1 MGIKVLSLFDGIRT
15 GRVAL
20 ERAGIKV
27 DKYYSSEV
35 DKNSIKI
42 ADKNYP
48 RDINDKLGDV
58 INWKNWD
65 LPNINLLIGGSPC
78 RNLSKIATQGGS
90 KNWDNFEEGLNG
102 DSKLF
107 YYYLDILKTVKP
119 KYFLFENVEMKKET
133 EDNISELFGCKP
145 IVIDSADFSAQ
156 NRKRLYWTNIKIDE
170 INNVNNLKLIDI
182 LEEKVDE
189 KYYYNIDYECLNS
202 ETLYC
207 KLNFNFKAHD
217 IARRVYKTS
226 VKSPTLTSCRGGNLQ
241 KKVFVN
247 GRVRKLTPIEY
258 ERLQTLPDNYT
269 EGVSNTHRYNSLG
282 DCWTVDVIAHIFSFL
297 PSEYKK

>member
-1 MGIKVLSLFDGIRT
+1 MNVLSLFDGIRC

-20 ERAGIKV
+20 ERAGIEV
-27 DKYYSSEV
+27 DKYYSSEI

-42 ADKNYP
+42 GDKNYP
-48 RDINDKLGDV
+48 QDIINKLGDV
-58 INWKNWD
+58 SNWKNWN
-65 LPNINLLIGGSPC
+65 LPNIDLLIGGSPC
-78 RNLSKIATQGGS
+78 RNLSKTATRGGS

-107 YYYLDILKTVKP
+107 YYYLEILKTLKP

-133 EDNISELFGCKP
+133 EDIISELFECKP
-145 IVIDSADFSAQ
+145 IIIDSADFSAQ
-156 NRKRLYWTNIKIDE
+156 NRKRLYWTNIKVDKIDN
-170 INNVNNLKLIDI
+170 INNLKLIDI
-182 LEEKVDE
+182 LEKKVDE
-189 KYYYNIDYECLNS
+189 KYYYNIDYECLES

-241 KKVFVN
+241 KKVFIN
-247 GRVRKLTPIEY
+247 GRVRKLAPEECKAVQGFPATFKIS
-258 ERLQTLPDNYT
+258 
-269 EGVSNTHRYNSLG
+269 VSDSQAWKQFGNSVSVPVLNKIM
-282 DCWTVDVIAHIFSFL
+282 DKVLELNIN
-297 PSEYKK
+297 

>member
-1 MGIKVLSLFDGIRT
+1 MNVLSLFDGISC

-20 ERAGIKV
+20 ERAGIKI
-27 DKYYSSEV
+27 DKYYASEI

-42 ADKNYP
+42 ANKNYP
-48 RDINDKLGDV
+48 QDIENMLGDV
-58 INWKNWD
+58 INWKNWN
-65 LPNINLLIGGSPC
+65 LPKIDLLIGGSPC
-78 RNLSKIATQGGS
+78 RNLSKVATQGGS
-90 KNWDNFEEGLNG
+90 KNWNNFKEGLNG

-107 YYYLDILKTVKP
+107 YYYLEILKTLKP

-133 EDNISELFGCKP
+133 EDIISELFGFKP

-156 NRKRLYWTNIKIDE
+156 NRKRLYWTNIKIE
-170 INNVNNLKLIDI
+170 KNQKINNLKLIDI
-182 LEEKVDE
+182 LEKRVDE

-202 ETLYC
+202 DTLHC

-241 KKVFVN
+241 KKVFVD

-269 EGVSNTHRYNSLG
+269 EGVSDTHRYNSLG
-282 DCWTVDVIAHIFSFL
+282 DCWTVDVIAHIFKGL
-297 PSEYKK
+297 R